1 MPSSS
6 ASSASSKQTVEVE
19 GRRLSLSN
27 LDKVLYPE
35 SRTTKG
41 EVIDYYAR
49 IAPALL
55 PHLHERP
62 VTRKRWPNGVESN
75 PFFEKNTPQGTPTW
89 VRTQDVEATGQQGGS
104 HEHIV
109 FPFVDDLPTL
119 IWLANL
125 AALELHIPQWTVGAR
140 GAVRKPD
147 RLVVDLDPGPGAG
160 LAECCEVAF
169 AVRERLEKDGLTAH
183 PVTSGSKGMQLY
195 AAVSAKQDAGIIRAY
210 AKALA
215 EEMVGRLPKLVV
227 SRMTKTLRPG
237 KVLLDWSQNTAAK
250 TTISPYSLRGR
261 QTPCVAAPRTWEEL
275 EQPAKLR
282 QQRFEETLELAA
294 NRKDPLADL
303 FRAGPRVPTDGL
315 DLG

>member
-1 MPSSS
+1 MPQ
-6 ASSASSKQTVEVE
+6 SKQVNVEVG

-35 SRTTKG
+35 TRTTKG

-49 IAPALL
+49 IAGLLL

-62 VTRKRWPNGVESN
+62 VTRKRWPNGVEST
-75 PFFEKNTPQGTPTW
+75 PFFEKNAPAGTPSW
-89 VRTQDVEATGQQGGS
+89 VRTQDVEATGQPDGG
-104 HEHIV
+104 HEHLI

-119 IWLANL
+119 TWLANL
-125 AALELHIPQWTVGAR
+125 AALELHIPQWTVGPR
-140 GAVRKPD
+140 GAIRAPN
-147 RLVVDLDPGPGAG
+147 RLVIDLDPGPGAG
-160 LAECCEVAF
+160 LEECAEVAV
-169 AVRERLEKDGLTAH
+169 AVRDALGQDGLKAY

-195 AAVSAKQDAGIIRAY
+195 AAVSGRQDAGILRAY

-215 EEMVGRLPKLVV
+215 ERMVREMPGLVV

-261 QTPCVAAPRTWEEL
+261 QSPCVAAPRTWAEL
-275 EQPAKLR
+275 DKPKELR
-282 QQRFEETLELAA
+282 QLRFAEVLERAA
-294 NRKDPLADL
+294 DGEDPLADV
-303 FRAGPRVPTDGL
+303 FDTGPRVPTAELAL
-315 DLG
+315 D

>member
-1 MPSSS
+1 M
-6 ASSASSKQTVEVE
+6 AQSSASSKQSVEVD
-19 GRRLSLSN
+19 GRRLALSN

-35 SRTTKG
+35 TRTTKG

-49 IAPALL
+49 IAPVLL

-62 VTRKRWPNGVESN
+62 VTRKRWPNGVESAA
-75 PFFEKNTPQGTPTW
+75 FFEKNSPQGTPAW
-89 VRTQDVEATGQQGGS
+89 VRTQEVEATGQRGGS
-104 HEHIV
+104 HEHID
-109 FPFVDDLPTL
+109 FPFVDGLATL

-125 AALELHIPQWTVGAR
+125 AALELHIPQWTVGPR
-140 GAVRKPD
+140 GAVRRPD
-147 RLVVDLDPGPGAG
+147 RLVIDLDPGPGAG
-160 LAECCEVAF
+160 LPECCEVAW
-169 AVRERLEKDGLTAH
+169 AVRERLAVDGLTAH

-195 AAVSAKQDAGIIRAY
+195 AAVSGKQDAGVVRAY

-215 EEMVGRLPKLVV
+215 EELVQQLPKLVV

-275 EQPAKLR
+275 EKPAELR
-282 QQRFEETLELAA
+282 QQRFAEVLEIAA
-294 NRKDPLADL
+294 DQEDPLADL
-303 FRAGPRVPTDGL
+303 FRAGPRVPTAGL
-315 DLG
+315 SLD

>member
-1 MPSSS
+1 VPSSS
-6 ASSASSKQTVEVE
+6 ESSKQSVEVQ
-19 GRRLSLSN
+19 GRRLALSN
-27 LDKVLYPE
+27 LDKVLYPDT
-35 SRTTKG
+35 RTTKG

-49 IAPALL
+49 IAPVLL

-75 PFFEKNTPQGTPTW
+75 PFFEKNTPQGTPAW
-89 VRTQDVEATGQQGGS
+89 VRTQDVEATGQRGGS

-140 GAVRKPD
+140 GGVRKPD
-147 RLVVDLDPGPGAG
+147 RLVIDLDPGPGAG
-160 LAECCEVAF
+160 LVECCDVAV
-169 AVRERLEKDGLTAH
+169 AVRERLAADGLTAE

-195 AAVSAKQDAGIIRAY
+195 AAVSAKQDADVIRAY
-210 AKALA
+210 AKKLA
-215 EEMVGRLPKLVV
+215 EEMVQQLPRLVV
-227 SRMTKTLRPG
+227 SRMTKSLRPG

-261 QTPCVAAPRTWEEL
+261 QTPCVAAPRTWDEL
-275 EQPAKLR
+275 EHPVKLR
-282 QQRFEETLELAA
+282 QLRLEEVLERAENA
-294 NRKDPLADL
+294 GDPLADL
-303 FRAGPRVPTDGL
+303 FTAGPRVPTEGL